1 MKMTLM
7 QHFVELRRRILWCA
21 LVFVLAFC
29 FGWIVSPYVELFLT
43 QPLLSVWND
52 AALLY
57 TGISDGLMIQFS
69 LATLVAL
76 IITVPVLLWH
86 IWAYVAP
93 GLHKNEKQ
101 FLIPIFLLS
110 PMLFVMGAA
119 FAFYILFPTV
129 FKFFLDLNESAY
141 VPTVFLP
148 AVTGYLAFSIGM
160 LKVFGV
166 AFQLPLV
173 LVGLNRVGVL
183 SKESVIKSR
192 RYVIIAVFVFAA
204 MLTPPDIV
212 SQILLAIPM
221 LLLFEIS
228 ILFMRGEK
236 A

>member
-7 QHFVELRRRILWCA
+7 QHFAELRRRILWCA
-21 LVFVLAFC
+21 LIFVFAFC
-29 FGWIVSPYVELFLT
+29 LGWVISPYVELFLT
-43 QPLLSVWND
+43 SPLLNVWAD

-69 LATLVAL
+69 LATLVSL

-86 IWAYVAP
+86 VWAYVAP

-101 FLIPIFLLS
+101 FLVPIFLLS
-110 PMLFVMGAA
+110 PILFMIGAA
-119 FAFYILFPTV
+119 FAFYILFPFV
-129 FKFFLDLNESAY
+129 FKFFLELNESMY
-141 VPTVFLP
+141 VPTVFMP
-148 AVTGYLAFSIGM
+148 AVTGYLAFSIGL

-173 LVGLNRVGVL
+173 LVCLNRVGVL

-192 RYVIIAVFVFAA
+192 RYVIIAVFIVAA

-212 SQILLAIPM
+212 SQVLLALPM
-221 LLLFEIS
+221 LFLFEIS
-228 ILFMRGEK
+228 ILFMKRDN

>member
-7 QHFVELRRRILWCA
+7 QHFAELRRRILWCA
-21 LVFVLAFC
+21 LVFVVAFC
-29 FGWIVSPYVELFLT
+29 FGWIVAPYVEAFLT
-43 QPLLSVWND
+43 APLLNVWAD
-52 AALLY
+52 GTLLY

-76 IITVPVLLWH
+76 IITVPVLMWH

-93 GLHKNEKQ
+93 GLHKNERQ

-110 PMLFVMGAA
+110 PILFITGAA
-119 FAFYILFPTV
+119 FAFYILFPVV
-129 FKFFLDLNESAY
+129 FNFFIELNNSAY

-160 LKVFGV
+160 LKVFGI
-166 AFQLPLV
+166 AFQLPLI

-183 SKESVIKSR
+183 SKDSVVRSR
-192 RYVIIAVFVFAA
+192 RYVIIAVFIFAA

-228 ILFMRGEK
+228 ILFMRRDN

>member
-7 QHFVELRRRILWCA
+7 QHFAELRRRILWCA
-21 LVFVLAFC
+21 LIFVFAFC
-29 FGWIVSPYVELFLT
+29 LGWVISPYVELFLT
-43 QPLLSVWND
+43 RPLLNVWAD

-86 IWAYVAP
+86 VWAYVAP

-101 FLIPIFLLS
+101 FLVPIFLLS
-110 PMLFVMGAA
+110 PILFMIGAA
-119 FAFYILFPTV
+119 FAFYILFPFV
-129 FKFFLDLNESAY
+129 FKFFLELNESMY
-141 VPTVFLP
+141 VPTVLMP
-148 AVTGYLAFSIGM
+148 AVTGYLAFSIGL
-160 LKVFGV
+160 LKVFGI

-173 LVGLNRVGVL
+173 LVCLNRVGLL

-192 RYVIIAVFVFAA
+192 RYVIIAVFIVAA

-212 SQILLAIPM
+212 SQVLLALPM
-221 LLLFEIS
+221 LFLFEIS
-228 ILFMRGEK
+228 ILFMKRDN

>member
-7 QHFVELRRRILWCA
+7 QHFAELRRRILWCG
-21 LVFVLAFC
+21 LIFVFAFC
-29 FGWIVSPYVELFLT
+29 FGWFVSPYVELFLT
-43 QPLLSVWND
+43 QPLLKVWDD
-52 AALLY
+52 ATLLY
-57 TGISDGLMIQFS
+57 TGVSDGLMIQFA

-76 IITVPVLLWH
+76 VITVPFLLWH

-93 GLHKNEKQ
+93 GLHKDEKQ

-110 PMLFVMGAA
+110 PILFITGAA
-119 FAFYILFPTV
+119 FAFYVLFPVV
-129 FKFFLDLNESAY
+129 FKFFLELNEAAY
-141 VPTVFLP
+141 VPTVFIP
-148 AVTGYLAFSIGM
+148 AMTGYLAFSVGM

-173 LVGLNRVGVL
+173 LVGLNRIGVL
-183 SKESVIKSR
+183 SRESVIKSR
-192 RYVIIAVFVFAA
+192 RYVIVAVFILAA
-204 MLTPPDIV
+204 ILTPPDVV

-228 ILFMRGEK
+228 ILFMRRDD